1 MPEQMTLER
10 FVLIV
15 RELGLDAEQVGQIVT
30 GGKHG
35 TR

>member
-10 FVLIV
+10 FALIV

-35 TR
+35 TH

>member
-15 RELGLDAEQVGQIVT
+15 REMGLDAEQVGEIVL
-30 GGKHG
+30 GGKNG
-35 TR
+35 SR